1 MNSTEEIRI
10 PSGRFR
16 WRIKG
21 PFRYRIIQNV
31 EENKMQCIK
40 CKSKDR
46 VRFVDGQ
53 GYLCAACADHE
64 EPDNI
69 TDMNNLGRWE

>member
-1 MNSTEEIRI
+1 
-10 PSGRFR
+10 
-16 WRIKG
+16 
-21 PFRYRIIQNV
+21 
-31 EENKMQCIK
+31 MQCIK